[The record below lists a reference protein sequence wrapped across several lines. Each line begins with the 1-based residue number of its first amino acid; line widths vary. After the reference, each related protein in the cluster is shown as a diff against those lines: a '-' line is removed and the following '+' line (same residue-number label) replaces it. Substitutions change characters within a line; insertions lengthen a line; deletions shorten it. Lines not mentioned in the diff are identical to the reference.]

1 MRHLHRRIGVL
12 AAAIVG
18 GAMLLSIIAAAPV
31 GDSGV
36 RAYVD
41 RALAGLQD
49 GYYVGTPEWD
59 EALAEEL
66 PGLRAAG
73 APSDTYSA
81 LSRLTRVAG
90 GHHSRFSAPER
101 TAASSQPDVPWSRTT
116 PTARYDGRLG
126 ILTIPG
132 FSSVHA
138 DDQDRYLRAAS
149 EIFDSAQA
157 RSACGWVID
166 VGQNDG
172 GSPWPMILA
181 ASPLLDDGAVE
192 QFRTRDG
199 RVSAVRVSG
208 TSLSWDG
215 RRWDGLPVF
224 AGRFGALD
232 QLGLPG
238 LVAAPALPGAPA
250 KLAGR
255 PVAIVQSA
263 RSASAAEMV
272 LLAFAGQAR
281 TATFGAE
288 SAGYTTVNGGF
299 MLPDGA
305 EVTLSFA
312 LMGDRDG
319 NFHEGAIP
327 PDHPADPEDD
337 SALDAAR
344 NWALQQCAGGSGGEP
359 APARHSAG
367 G

>member
-1 MRHLHRRIGVL
+1 MRRNARRSKT
-12 AAAIVG
+12 AAIVG

-66 PGLRAAG
+66 PVLRAAEV
-73 APSDTYSA
+73 PSDTYAA
-81 LSRLTRVAG
+81 LSRLSRAAG
-90 GHHSRFSAPER
+90 GRHSHFSTPVQTTSAR
-101 TAASSQPDVPWSRTT
+101 QPDVPWSRTT

-215 RRWDGLPVF
+215 RRWDGLP
-224 AGRFGALD
+224 
-232 QLGLPG
+232 G
-238 LVAAPALPGAPA
+238 LVTAPALPGAPA

-312 LMGDRDG
+312 LMGDR
-319 NFHEGAIP
+319 
-327 PDHPADPEDD
+327 
-337 SALDAAR
+337 SR
-344 NWALQQCAGGSGGEP
+344 
-359 APARHSAG
+359 
-367 G
+367 

>member
-1 MRHLHRRIGVL
+1 MRRNARRSMT
-12 AAAIVG
+12 AAVAG
-18 GAMLLSIIAAAPV
+18 GALLLSITAAAPV
-31 GDSGV
+31 DDSGV
-36 RAYVD
+36 RTYVD

-66 PGLRAAG
+66 PVLRAAE
-73 APSDTYSA
+73 APSDTYGA
-81 LSRLTRVAG
+81 LSRLSRAAG
-90 GHHSRFSAPER
+90 GRHSHFSTPVQTTSA
-101 TAASSQPDVPWSRTT
+101 TQPDVPWSRTT
-116 PTARYDGRLG
+116 PTARYDRRLG

-138 DDQDRYLRAAS
+138 DDQERYLRAAS
-149 EIFDSAQA
+149 EIFGSAQA

-181 ASPLLDDGAVE
+181 ASPLLDDGTVE

-208 TSLSWDG
+208 TSLIWDG

-238 LVAAPALPGAPA
+238 LVTAPALPGAPA
-250 KLAGR
+250 KLTGR

-281 TATFGAE
+281 TATFGTE
-288 SAGYTTVNGGF
+288 TAGYTTVNGGF

-327 PDHPADPEDD
+327 PDHPAGPEDE

-344 NWALQQCAGGSGGEP
+344 NWALQQCAGGSGGVP
-359 APARHSAG
+359 APASHPSG